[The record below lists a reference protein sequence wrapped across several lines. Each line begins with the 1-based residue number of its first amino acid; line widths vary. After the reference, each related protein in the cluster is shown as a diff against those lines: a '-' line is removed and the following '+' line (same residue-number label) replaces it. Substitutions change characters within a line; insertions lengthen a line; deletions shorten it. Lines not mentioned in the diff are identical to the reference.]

1 MQFSASKVFFT
12 GKLTAP
18 FHDFDLWHVSVT
30 LCPTIAG
37 NKLII
42 IILIFSSSVIIAQL
56 LQVVTAIY
64 FVFIDVVMM
73 TQYVFYQIRNHGR
86 KGELLNDTVVRLYM
100 YKVIGVCL
108 VCVCV
113 HVCVQACVCV
123 VYRHAYT
130 CVCVCKSIYTCIC
143 PCKNLG
149 CFHQRLFILPETV
162 HTRIISAFTITGWVY
177 VQQNITTCMC
187 H

>member
-1 MQFSASKVFFT
+1 MCNFLLLRFFFT

-42 IILIFSSSVIIAQL
+42 ILIFSSSLIIAQL

-143 PCKNLG
+143 PCKNIG